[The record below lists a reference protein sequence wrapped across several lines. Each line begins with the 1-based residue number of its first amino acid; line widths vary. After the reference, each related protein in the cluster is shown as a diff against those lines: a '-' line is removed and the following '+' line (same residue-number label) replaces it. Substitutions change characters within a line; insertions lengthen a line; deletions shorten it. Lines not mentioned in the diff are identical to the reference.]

1 VPETLS
7 IVVADDDPDVL
18 RLLERRLT
26 RRGYDVVTA
35 ADGRAALEAARRTL
49 PDAVVLDSVM
59 PAMTGGDACAALK
72 ADERTASIPVVLL
85 SAHAAERDIV
95 AGFDR
100 GADEYLTKPF
110 DIEELDETLQR
121 LVAAARAQAS
131 GGGR

>member
-1 VPETLS
+1 
-7 IVVADDDPDVL
+7 
-18 RLLERRLT
+18 
-26 RRGYDVVTA
+26 
-35 ADGRAALEAARRTL
+35 
-49 PDAVVLDSVM
+49 
-59 PAMTGGDACAALK
+59 
-72 ADERTASIPVVLL
+72 
-85 SAHAAERDIV
+85 V